1 MDAFFKSLFSSAARA
16 SILSIAYALVLFLA
30 GYYLIR
36 WLARRLSRRLEG
48 KGHLDLSI
56 QRLILQLVRWGLTT
70 LLLISCLSQLGVNTA
85 SLVTVLGTLGVAFSL
100 AMQSGLSNLAG
111 GIFLLV
117 TKPFHTGDYIEAAGA
132 EGTVDNIGFLHTRL
146 LTTDNR
152 SIHVPNGAVIAGNVT
167 NYSLSRRQLDLEIP
181 IPYSAPLEQA
191 QAVIRGVLAGEARIL
206 EEPMLRVWNMDAS
219 SVTLKLRAWCAGSDY
234 WTLRSDLLA
243 GIKTALDQNGLS
255 LAAPRMDIHLTDPV
269 PAGSARIHSE
279 GGLH

>member
-1 MDAFFKSLFSSAARA
+1 M
-16 SILSIAYALVLFLA
+16 
-30 GYYLIR
+30 
-36 WLARRLSRRLEG
+36 
-48 KGHLDLSI
+48 
-56 QRLILQLVRWGLTT
+56 
-70 LLLISCLSQLGVNTA
+70 
-85 SLVTVLGTLGVAFSL
+85 TVLGTLGVAFSL

-181 IPYSAPLEQA
+181 IPYSAPLDQA
-191 QAVIRGVLAGEARIL
+191 QAVIRGVLAGEERIL

-219 SVTLKLRAWCAGSDY
+219 SVTLKLRAWCVGSDY

-255 LAAPRMDIHLTDPV
+255 LAVPRMDIHLTETP
-269 PAGSARIHSE
+269 PAGKSRTHSE
-279 GGLH
+279 GGLQ